1 MIRAADMQPLSP
13 GSTIGVLGS
22 GQLGRMLALAAA
34 RLGLRTHVYGG
45 NLNDPAM
52 QVAHSRT
59 AGAWDDLDALAAF
72 GAECDRITYEW
83 ESIPVPAVEA
93 AGGGRVVAPNVRA
106 LQTAQDR
113 LVEKSFL
120 RDAGLRT
127 AEFAAIGSRED
138 LMAGLNAMDGRGVLK
153 TRRGGYD
160 GKGQAMIRSQADAQA
175 AWERLGGVPLI
186 LESLIGF
193 SREVSVVAARGADG
207 AVAAYPL
214 VENEHRDH
222 ILHRSHAPAMGDD
235 GSAARAASA
244 ILGALDYVGV
254 MGVEFFDTPD
264 GLLVNEIAPR
274 VHNSGHW
281 TQDAGCTD
289 QFEQH
294 IRAVAGWPLGSAVPS
309 RSVVMTNLIGD
320 DVEGWDALAAEPETR
335 VHLYGK
341 REVRPGRKMGHVN
354 RVG

>member
-1 MIRAADMQPLSP
+1 MTALPP
-13 GSTIGVLGS
+13 GSTIGILGS

-34 RLGLRTHVYGG
+34 RLGLRTHIYGTDID
-45 NLNDPAM
+45 DPAM
-52 QVAHSRT
+52 QVAHAHTISD
-59 AGAWDDLDALAAF
+59 WSDLRALARF
-72 GAECDRITYEW
+72 GSECDVITYEW
-83 ESIPVPAVEA
+83 ESIPVAAVEA
-93 AGGGRVVAPNVRA
+93 AAKGRTVAPNIRA

-113 LVEKSFL
+113 LIEKTFL
-120 RDAGLRT
+120 RDTGLRT
-127 AEFAAIGSRED
+127 ADFAAVDSEQ
-138 LMAGLNAMDGRGVLK
+138 GLRDALQSMGGRGVLK

-160 GKGQAMIRSQADAQA
+160 GKGQAMIRSDDDLTA

-186 LESLIGF
+186 LESLIEF

-207 AVAAYPL
+207 QVAAYPL
-214 VENEHRDH
+214 TENEHRHH
-222 ILHRSHAPAMGDD
+222 ILHSSHAPASGDD
-235 GSAARAASA
+235 GSAGEAART
-244 ILGALDYVGV
+244 ILDALDYVGV

-294 IRAVAGWPLGSAVPS
+294 IRAVAGWPLGSAAPK
-309 RSVVMTNLIGD
+309 RAVVMTNLIGD
-320 DVEGWDALAAEPETR
+320 DVDDWDTLARGPNTHL
-335 VHLYGK
+335 HLYGK
-341 REVRPGRKMGHVN
+341 ADIRPGRKMGHVN